1 MLSNK
6 KVIISIIITS
16 VLGLLIFLVTKT
28 VIKLKHKE
36 RIATQIKILPHL
48 PVKAI
53 GSNKVEEWSKSGK
66 VTIIIFFNSGCE
78 HCQYET
84 TSIAQEILSFTGIN
98 LLFISDES
106 EKEIGTFSRVYK
118 LDNNPEV
125 WWLKM
130 KPDDVYNTF
139 GNIGVPHIWLYDE
152 DGKLVKEF
160 KGETRV
166 EAILEWL

>member
-16 VLGLLIFLVTKT
+16 VLGLLIFLVSKT

-36 RIATQIKILPHL
+36 RIVAQIKTLPHL
-48 PVKAI
+48 SVKAI
-53 GSNKVEEWSKSGK
+53 GSKKVEEWSKLGK

-78 HCQYET
+78 HCQYEAK
-84 TSIAQEILSFTGIN
+84 SIKQEILAFAGTNI
-98 LLFISDES
+98 LFISDETV
-106 EKEIGTFSRVYK
+106 EKILAFSKANK
-118 LDNNPEV
+118 LHNNNRV

-130 KPDDVYNTF
+130 NSNDVYNTF
-139 GNIGVPHIWLYDE
+139 GAIGVPHIWIYDE